1 MDEQLKKEIKKL
13 IDDAIFDARCRAVRD
28 VIDMVNEQ
36 LLDCNVDMT
45 FRGSIGKT
53 GIIVESS
60 IGNDWQCSYRTTIE
74 SMELKETAE

>member
-13 IDDAIFDARCRAVRD
+13 IDDAIFDARCRAVCA

-45 FRGSIGKT
+45 FRGSVGKT

-60 IGNDWQCSYRTTIE
+60 IGNDWQCSYSTTIE
-74 SMELKETAE
+74 SMELKEDE